1 MPTHPKIYTK
11 TDIPTPESMA
21 DYLSHVAAVRSV
33 FPGLADL
40 PPLPAGM
47 DKLTFQE
54 ANDIERILERVGAA
68 IETIQKN
75 RIFSGEIFAGGF

>member
-1 MPTHPKIYTK
+1 MQPKIYTK
-11 TDIPTPESMA
+11 TDMPTPESMA

-33 FPGLADL
+33 FPTLDF
-40 PPLPAGM
+40 PPLPADM

-68 IETIQKN
+68 IGNIQRN
-75 RIFSGEIFAGGF
+75 RIFSGEIFSGGF